1 LAPVQPFIA
10 RSPPQ
15 ALRGG
20 ALNLWVSL
28 RGRVKPAGNAVI
40 WKSETGAKPPI
51 FGCGAAKPAL
61 KTDQKRQAEMK
72 LIVKLL
78 FALVILGLIGLT
90 GYAYLG
96 DLSPEQR
103 QIEQPVVLD
112 GQ

>member
-1 LAPVQPFIA
+1 MEDRDRRDPRPK
-10 RSPPQ
+10 S
-15 ALRGG
+15 RGV
-20 ALNLWVSL
+20 AN
-28 RGRVKPAGNAVI
+28 
-40 WKSETGAKPPI
+40 
-51 FGCGAAKPAL
+51 PAL
-61 KTDQKRQAEMK
+61 KTDKKAGLKMK

-78 FALVILGLIGLT
+78 FGLVILGLLGLT